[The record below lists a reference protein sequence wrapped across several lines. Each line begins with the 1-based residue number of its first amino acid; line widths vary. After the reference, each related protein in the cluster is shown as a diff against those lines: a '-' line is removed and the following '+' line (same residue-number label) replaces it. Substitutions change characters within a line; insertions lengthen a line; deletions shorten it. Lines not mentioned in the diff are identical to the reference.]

1 MPFLICNARQVRALS
16 LALLLLS
23 VFLPQGLMAEDI
35 QLEFTKV
42 SDLTG
47 IVDITNA
54 GDGSDRIFLVEQAGR
69 IFILKNGQ
77 TLAEPFLDI
86 RNLVTSSGEQG
97 LLSLA
102 FAPDYRFSGYFYIWY
117 SHNDGPMVLSRIKAS
132 GDPDI
137 ANRDSEEKIL
147 VVEQPFTNHNGGRLQ
162 FGPDGMLYLGLG
174 DGGGSNDPQKL
185 AQDGSTLLGKIIRI
199 DVDPAN
205 DTYVIPPDNP
215 FVGDAGFKD
224 EIWALGLRN
233 PWKMSF
239 DSKTGDLYIADVGQG
254 VLEEVNFQLAGS
266 FGGENYGW
274 SIMEG
279 SRCATNNCDQSG
291 LIQPVTEYTHTD
303 GCAITGGEV
312 YRGNAYPNLSG
323 TYLFG
328 DYCSGKIWGLDRIG
342 PNWGSTLLA
351 DTDFSIT
358 TFGMAEDRNLYL
370 ASESNGIY
378 QISDGTVKPEFL
390 QMNVGF
396 SDAWFDPSTS
406 GQGFYISVLS
416 DRGLV
421 TLAWFT
427 YDTERPPEDV
437 TANLGEPGHRWL
449 TALGSFTG
457 NQAIMDIEFAS
468 GGIFNASTVIERTDP
483 PGSDGTI
490 TLTFDSCHSGT
501 VEYDIPSIN
510 GQGTVRIQRVVSN
523 NNIALCEELKAD

>member
-1 MPFLICNARQVRALS
+1 MSSLIGKQKQNWAKSAAFCLFS
-16 LALLLLS
+16 IL
-23 VFLPQGLMAEDI
+23 LPQSLMADDP
-35 QLEFTKV
+35 QLEFTQV
-42 SDLTG
+42 STLPG

-54 GDGSDRIFLVEQAGR
+54 GDGSDRLFLVEQAGR

-86 RNLVTSSGEQG
+86 RNWVINLNEQG

-102 FAPDYRFSGYFYIWY
+102 FAPDYRSSGYFYIWY
-117 SHNDGPMVLSRIKAS
+117 THNDGPTVLSRIRVS
-132 GDPDI
+132 GNRDV
-137 ANRDSEEKIL
+137 ANRDSEEKLLI
-147 VVEQPFTNHNGGRLQ
+147 VEQPFANHNGGRLQ

-174 DGGGSNDPQKL
+174 DGGGSGDPQKL

-205 DTYVIPPDNP
+205 STYVIPPDNP

-239 DSKTGDLYIADVGQG
+239 DSKTGDLYIADVGQAA
-254 VLEEVNFQLAGS
+254 LEEVNFQLAGS

-274 SIMEG
+274 SIIEG
-279 SRCATNNCDQSG
+279 SRCTISNCDQAG
-291 LIQPVTEYTHTD
+291 LIQPVTEYAHTE
-303 GCAITGGEV
+303 GCATTGGEV

-328 DYCSGKIWGLDRIG
+328 DYCSGKIWGLDRVG

-358 TFGMAEDRNLYL
+358 TFGMAEDRSLYL
-370 ASESNGIY
+370 ASDTGGIY
-378 QISDGTVKPEFL
+378 LISDGTIKSEFL
-390 QMNVGF
+390 QMNIGL

-406 GQGFYISVLS
+406 GQGFYVSVLS
-416 DRGLV
+416 DLGLV

-437 TANLGEPGHRWL
+437 TANLGEPGHRWF

-457 NQAIMDIEFAS
+457 NQAIMNIEFAS
-468 GGIFNASTVIERTDP
+468 GGIFDTSTVIERTDP

-490 TLTFDSCHSGT
+490 TLTFDNCQSGT
-501 VEYDIPSIN
+501 VKYDIPSIDRE
-510 GQGTVRIQRVVSN
+510 GTVAIQRLTDD
-523 NNIALCEELKAD
+523 NIALCEELSAD

>member
-1 MPFLICNARQVRALS
+1 MSFPTGKQKQNWAMCTAFC
-16 LALLLLS
+16 LLS
-23 VFLPQGLMAEDI
+23 ILLPQSLMAEEP
-35 QLEFTKV
+35 QLQFTQV
-42 SDLTG
+42 STLPG

-77 TLAEPFLDI
+77 TLVEPFLDF
-86 RNLVTSSGEQG
+86 RNWVMSFGEQG

-102 FAPDYRFSGYFYIWY
+102 FAPDYKSSGYFYIWY
-117 SHNDGPMVLSRIKAS
+117 SDNDGPMVLSRIKVS
-132 GDPDI
+132 GNPDV
-137 ANRDSEEKIL
+137 ANRDSEEKLL
-147 VVEQPFTNHNGGRLQ
+147 VVEQPFANHNGGRLQ

-185 AQDGSTLLGKIIRI
+185 AQNGNTLLGKLIRI

-233 PWKMSF
+233 PWKISF
-239 DSKTGDLYIADVGQG
+239 DSKTGDLYIADVGQAM
-254 VLEEVNFQLAGS
+254 LEEVNFQLAGS

-274 SIMEG
+274 SIMEA
-279 SRCATNNCDQSG
+279 SRCTISNCDQTG

-303 GCAITGGEV
+303 GCSITGGEV

-323 TYLFG
+323 TYLYG
-328 DYCSGKIWGLDRIG
+328 DYCSGKIWGLDRVG
-342 PNWGSTLLA
+342 PNWSSTLLTE
-351 DTDFSIT
+351 TDFSIT
-358 TFGMAEDRNLYL
+358 TFGMAEDRSLYL
-370 ASESNGIY
+370 ASDPGGIY
-378 QISDGTVKPEFL
+378 LINDRTVKSEFL
-390 QMNVGF
+390 QMNVGL
-396 SDAWFDPSTS
+396 SDAWYNPGTS
-406 GQGFYISVLS
+406 GQGFYISVLP
-416 DRGLV
+416 DLGLV

-449 TALGSFTG
+449 TALGSYTG
-457 NQAIMDIEFAS
+457 NQAVMNIEFAS
-468 GGIFNASTVIERTDP
+468 GGIFDTATVIERTDP

-490 TLTFDSCHSGT
+490 TLTFDSCRTGT
-501 VEYDIPSIN
+501 VKYDIPSID
-510 GQGTVRIQRVVSN
+510 QTGTVPIQRITDDNVE
-523 NNIALCEELKAD
+523 LCEELRAD